1 MARAFIGVGSNI
13 EPAQNVRAA
22 THALARRLPLVGI
35 STVYLTDALGD
46 AAQPPYYNCVLEVN
60 TEAPPREIKFGIL
73 RTIEDSLGRQRTT
86 DKFAPRTIDL
96 DLIVYGD
103 LTLDRDGIRLPDPDI
118 LRRAFLAIPLYEL
131 APNLVLAGYGVRI
144 SEIAARLPQHGMRP
158 LQDYAQQLREE
169 VVLQGGPI

>member
-35 STVYLTDALGD
+35 STVYLTDALRD

-103 LTLDRDGIRLPDPDI
+103 LTLDGDGIRLPDPDI